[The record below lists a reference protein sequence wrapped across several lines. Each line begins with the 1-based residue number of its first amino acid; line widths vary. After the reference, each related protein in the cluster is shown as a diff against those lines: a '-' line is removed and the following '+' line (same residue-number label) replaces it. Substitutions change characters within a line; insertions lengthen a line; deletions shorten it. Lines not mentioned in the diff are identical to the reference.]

1 MTPGVPGCEAMP
13 LVVVRARP
21 HPSLAPRVCERPDG
35 AVETEVGETGRLAA
49 ARAESGSPEE
59 SLGLGGAKGTRIHG
73 QGHASCVGRGPRALD
88 SPERVN
94 VECLRVYPGTV
105 KVVLPDSTELELPD
119 GASGLDAARAI
130 GPKLAEQAVLVK
142 VDGIPQDL
150 RLPLADGAS
159 LQILTTRDTQDPNAL
174 AVLRHSAA
182 HLLAEAVRRLY
193 PGVKVAIGPPID
205 NGFYYDFEFPE
216 PINDGDLEAIEAEV
230 QRELAEGRSW
240 EREEVSADG
249 ARARFEDEGEQYKV
263 ELVDAADGAI
273 SLYTQGDFTDLCR
286 GPHLQ
291 TSAPI
296 KAFKL
301 TSLAGAYWRGDEKN
315 AQLTR
320 VYGTAFFSQKD
331 LDAHLEHLELARA
344 NDHRRL
350 GTQLDLFHFDEHSPG
365 SPFWHPKGMAIFNVL
380 EDLRRRENARRGY
393 DEVKTPLIYDKALW
407 VTSGHWDKFR
417 ENMFLIPVDDEHTY
431 AIKPM
436 NCPGHM
442 LLFGSQL
449 RSYRELPLRFAEAA
463 PLHRNELAGA
473 LHGLTRVRHVTQD
486 DAHIF
491 CSREQIDTELDACLE
506 YLRYLYGLFGIEPRA
521 ELSTRPESKLGAD
534 EEWDFTEGKLIEALD
549 RHGIEYFVGEGEG
562 SFYGPKIDL
571 HITDALDR
579 SWQLG
584 TIQLDAQMPA
594 RFGLTYMGPDNRE
607 HPVFVVHRAF
617 FGSHE
622 RFIGII
628 IEHFGGAFPVW
639 LAPVQVRVLAVSEQ
653 HRDGAHAIADRLTG
667 AGYRVDVDD
676 RDETLGKRI
685 RDSELEK
692 IPVVV
697 VFGERESEATLAV
710 RTRGEGQ
717 STRSLDEL
725 LADLAEAV
733 AQAS

>member
-1 MTPGVPGCEAMP
+1 M
-13 LVVVRARP
+13 
-21 HPSLAPRVCERPDG
+21 
-35 AVETEVGETGRLAA
+35 
-49 ARAESGSPEE
+49 
-59 SLGLGGAKGTRIHG
+59 
-73 QGHASCVGRGPRALD
+73 
-88 SPERVN
+88 
-94 VECLRVYPGTV
+94 
-105 KVVLPDSTELELPD
+105 KVILPDSTELELPD
-119 GASGLDAARAI
+119 GANGLDAARAI

-142 VDGIPQDL
+142 ANGVPQDL

-159 LQILTTRDTQDPNAL
+159 LQILTTRNTLDPDAL

-193 PGVKVAIGPPID
+193 PGVKVAIGPPIE
-205 NGFYYDFEFPE
+205 NGFYYDFDFPA
-216 PINDGDLEAIEAEV
+216 PINDADLEAIEAEV
-230 QRELAEGRSW
+230 QRELVEGRSW
-240 EREEVSADG
+240 EREEISADE
-249 ARARFEDEGEQYKV
+249 ARARFTAEGEQYKV
-263 ELVDAADGAI
+263 ELVETAEGAI

-291 TSAPI
+291 TSTPV

-320 VYGTAFFSQKD
+320 IYGTAFFSQKD
-331 LDAHLEHLELARA
+331 LDAHLDRLEKARA
-344 NDHRRL
+344 LDHRKL
-350 GTQLDLFHFDEHSPG
+350 GRQLDLFHFDEHSPG

-393 DEVKTPLIYDKALW
+393 SEVKTPLIYDKALW
-407 VTSGHWDKFR
+407 VTSGHWEKFR
-417 ENMFLIPVDDEHTY
+417 ENMFLIPIDDEHMY

-449 RSYRELPLRFAEAA
+449 RSYRDLPLRFSEAA

-473 LHGLTRVRHVTQD
+473 LHGLTRVRYVTQD

-491 CSREQIDTELDACLE
+491 CGRDQIDAELDGSLE
-506 YLRYLYGLFGIEPRA
+506 YLRYLYGLFEIEPRA
-521 ELSTRPESKLGAD
+521 ELSTRPENKLGTD
-534 EEWDFTEGKLIEALD
+534 DEWDFTEGKLIEALE
-549 RHGIEYFVGEGEG
+549 RHHIAYFVGAGEG

-571 HITDALDR
+571 HITDALER

-594 RFGLTYMGPDNRE
+594 RFGLTYMGADNRE
-607 HPVFVVHRAF
+607 HPVFVIHRAL
-617 FGSHE
+617 FGSLE

-628 IEHFGGAFPVW
+628 LEHYGGALPLW
-639 LAPVQVRVLAVSEQ
+639 LAPVQVRLLPVSEH
-653 HRDGAHAIADRLTG
+653 HRAGAGAIAHELRG
-667 AGYRVDVDD
+667 AGFRVELDE

-697 VFGERESEATLAV
+697 VFGERESEAALAV

-717 STRSLDEL
+717 STRSLEEL
-725 LADLAEAV
+725 LADLEQAV
-733 AQAS
+733 APSHAAVDAAPR